1 MTEEIKVE
9 NTEEAQDSPENRGGI
24 GRKIILAGALLLL
37 IVGAFFGLRWVVW
50 RFHHATTNA
59 AFVKADMADVAPE
72 VPGKILSIEVREGQ
86 EIHRGDL
93 LLKIDPAQNLRR
105 VGEAE
110 AGLASARAALNRSR
124 RDLERVQ
131 QEVPAAIRA
140 AESAL
145 DAARAE
151 IAGARSN
158 LDHLEKQ
165 HERFARLLEQ
175 RAISRSKFEEVE
187 TAWMAARSALD
198 AVQAGVR
205 LREADLA
212 RARAARSRIPAAKAG
227 VRQAEAA
234 EAQASAAL
242 KLARLALARCEL
254 RAPIDGIVAR
264 VLADT
269 GDFATPGRPVV
280 GLYDPASIYIEAR
293 FEETKLRYL
302 RRGKKVEL
310 KIDALPGRRIPGHI
324 TRMAPASSAEF
335 ALIPRDITAG
345 EFTKVTQ
352 RMPIRIAPESDLE
365 LLIPGLSV
373 EVSVSKKNS

>member
-9 NTEEAQDSPENRGGI
+9 NTNDEQDSVEKRSGI
-24 GRKIILAGALLLL
+24 GRKIVVAAALVLLM
-37 IVGAFFGLRWVVW
+37 IGAFFGLRWVVW

-86 EIHRGDL
+86 KIRRGDL
-93 LLKIDPAQNLRR
+93 LLKIDPAQNRRR

-110 AGLASARAALNRSR
+110 AGLASAQAALNRSR

-131 QEVPAAIRA
+131 QEIPAAIRA

-145 DAARAE
+145 EAARAG
-151 IAGARSN
+151 IAGARSH

-165 HERFARLLEQ
+165 HERFASLLEQ

-187 TAWMAARSALD
+187 TAWIAARSALE
-198 AVQAGVR
+198 AAQAGVR
-205 LREADLA
+205 LREADLE
-212 RARAARSRIPAAKAG
+212 RARAARARIPAAKAG
-227 VRQAEAA
+227 VQQAEAA
-234 EAQASAAL
+234 EARAVAAL
-242 KLARLALARCEL
+242 KLARLALSRCEL

-264 VLADT
+264 VLADA

-280 GLYDPASIYIEAR
+280 GLYDPASLYIEAR

-302 RRGKKVEL
+302 HRGKKVEL
-310 KIDALPGRRIPGHI
+310 KIDALPGKRIPGHI